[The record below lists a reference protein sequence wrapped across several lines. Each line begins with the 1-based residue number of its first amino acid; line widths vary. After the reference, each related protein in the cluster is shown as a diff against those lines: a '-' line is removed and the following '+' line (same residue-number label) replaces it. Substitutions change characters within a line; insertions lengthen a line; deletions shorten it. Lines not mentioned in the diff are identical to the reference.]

1 MIKNILKKM
10 LGKINLN
17 LEFLKLGFTISCAL
31 LAIIKYIKI
40 IKENW
45 LSDKPKK
52 TENEMNI
59 ILPLLLFSVIKNTP
73 IDKWVVKERDYNQGK
88 RVHLPKGREGVIKPV
103 LQKIV
108 SLRDGNYFYLC
119 LQTPF
124 QEMLLAGIGGYA
136 IAFGILAVPGSLE
149 YVNAKANKT
158 LVDLNKWVVKEKKKG
173 GLFDFT
179 WIMSKYTIYQC

>member
-1 MIKNILKKM
+1 MVKNILKKM
-10 LGKINLN
+10 LEKINLN

-31 LAIIKYIKI
+31 LVIIKYIRI

-73 IDKWVVKERDYNQGK
+73 IDYKDSKK
-88 RVHLPKGREGVIKPV
+88 VHLPKGRAGVIKPV

-124 QEMLLAGIGGYA
+124 QEILLAGIGGYA
-136 IAFGILAVPGSLE
+136 LAFGILAVPGSLE
-149 YVNAKANKT
+149 YVNAKATKT
-158 LVDLNKWVVKEKKKG
+158 FVDLNKWVVKEKKKG
-173 GLFDFT
+173 GLFDFK